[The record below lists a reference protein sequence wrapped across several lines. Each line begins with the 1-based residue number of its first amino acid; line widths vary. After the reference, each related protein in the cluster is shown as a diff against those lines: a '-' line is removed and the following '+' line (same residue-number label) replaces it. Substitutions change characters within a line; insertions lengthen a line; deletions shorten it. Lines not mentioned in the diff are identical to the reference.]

1 MRVTSIEEVRNLNDS
16 LNESYVHARLSDIVP
31 TSEIGKIALNFR
43 EYILSER
50 ATGQLCRVLGVPYYF
65 ARSMSSQMPD
75 LWKELSGRITTGS
88 QKEITFKL
96 DDKSFTVIGLFSR
109 RSDFISLRRFLEI
122 TEDIFTKVSNTA
134 GVHNMVVDVNDM
146 SSSAF
151 FYTQGTFSPIKSES
165 KDLFR
170 YGIGFSASS
179 LEMYSPSISES
190 LLRLVCTNMTYAP
203 AHGGMSFKS
212 RNLERILNAVG
223 LILEE
228 PERISR
234 YPDALS
240 SLTEKKLSYRE
251 LENSYS
257 YIARLR
263 DEEGE
268 TLVPD
273 LERRIPL
280 AQVARAYGY
289 ENADAIPS
297 SLSWK
302 ASARTPVA
310 AYQVFNHLTEIG
322 SHYTHIPEKERLN
335 LLIHSGEFMFKKNWD
350 LDNLAPQIDFPNWEI
365 PQVQY
370 AVH

>member
-1 MRVTSIEEVRNLNDS
+1 MRLTSIEEVRNLNDS

-43 EYILSER
+43 EYILSEK
-50 ATGQLCRVLGVPYYF
+50 ASSQLCRVLGVPYYF

-75 LWKELSGRITTGS
+75 LWKELSGRITTSS

-96 DDKSFTVIGLFSR
+96 DDESFTVIGLFPR
-109 RSDFISLRRFLEI
+109 RSDFISVRKFLEI
-122 TEDIFTKVSNTA
+122 TEDIYRKVSNKA
-134 GVHNMVVDVNDM
+134 GVENMVVDVDDVL
-146 SSSAF
+146 SSAF
-151 FYTQGTFSPIKSES
+151 FYTPGTFSPIKSES
-165 KDLFR
+165 EDLFR
-170 YGIGFSASS
+170 YGIGFTASS

-212 RNLERILNAVG
+212 RNLERILNAVS
-223 LILEE
+223 LILDE

-234 YPDALS
+234 YPETLS
-240 SLTEKKLSYRE
+240 SLTERRLSYRE
-251 LENSYS
+251 LEHSYS
-257 YIARLR
+257 FIARIK
-263 DEEGE
+263 DDDGE

-273 LERRIPL
+273 LERRIPITL
-280 AQVARAYGY
+280 VAKAYSY
-289 ENADAIPS
+289 ENPEAVPAT
-297 SLSWK
+297 LSWK
-302 ASARTPVA
+302 SSARTPITP
-310 AYQVFNHLTEIG
+310 YEVFNHLTEIG

-335 LLIHSGEFMFKKNWD
+335 LLIHAGGLMFKKNWD
-350 LDNLAPQIDFPNWEI
+350 LDNLAPRIDFSHWEI

>member
-1 MRVTSIEEVRNLNDS
+1 MRITSIEEVGNLNDS
-16 LNESYVHARLSDIVP
+16 LDESYVHARLSDIVP

-43 EYILSER
+43 EYVLSDK
-50 ATGQLCRVLGVPYYF
+50 ASGQLCRILGVPYYF

-88 QKEITFKL
+88 QKEITFKV
-96 DDKSFTVIGLFSR
+96 DDKSFEVIGLFPR
-109 RSDFISLRRFLEI
+109 RGDFISLRKFLSI
-122 TEDIFTKVSNTA
+122 TEELYGKVSETS
-134 GVHNMVVDVNDM
+134 GVENMVVDVNDF

-151 FYTQGTFSPIKSES
+151 FYTPDTFSPIKSES
-165 KDLFR
+165 EDLFR

-212 RNLERILNAVG
+212 RSIERILNAVG
-223 LILEE
+223 MMLDE

-234 YPDALS
+234 YPEALS

-257 YIARLR
+257 FIARLK
-263 DEEGE
+263 DDDKE
-268 TLVPD
+268 TLVAD
-273 LERRIPL
+273 LDRRIPL
-280 AQVARAYGY
+280 SHVARVYGY
-289 ENADAIPS
+289 ENSEAVPAT
-297 SLSWK
+297 LSWK
-302 ASARTPVA
+302 SSARTPVT
-310 AYQVFNHLTEIG
+310 AYRVFNHLTEIG
-322 SHYTHIPEKERLN
+322 SHYTHIPERDRLH
-335 LLIHSGEFMFKKNWD
+335 LLIHAGELMFKKNWD
-350 LDNLAPQIDFPNWEI
+350 LDNLAPQVDFSNWEY
-365 PQVQY
+365 PQIQY

>member
-16 LNESYVHARLSDIVP
+16 LDESYVHARLSDIVP
-31 TSEIGKIALNFR
+31 TAEIGKIALNFR
-43 EYILSER
+43 EYVLSER
-50 ATGQLCRVLGVPYYF
+50 AAGQLCRVLGVPYYF

-75 LWKELSGRITTGS
+75 LWKELTGRITTVS

-96 DDKSFTVIGLFSR
+96 DDKSITVIGLFPR
-109 RSDFISLRRFLEI
+109 RSDFISLRKFLEN
-122 TEDIFTKVSNTA
+122 TEEIYRKVSNTA
-134 GVHNMVVDVNDM
+134 GVHNMVVDVDAV
-146 SSSAF
+146 SSSAY
-151 FYTQGTFSPIKSES
+151 FYTPGTFSPIKSES
-165 KDLFR
+165 EDLFR

-240 SLTEKKLSYRE
+240 ALTEKKLSYRE

-263 DEEGE
+263 DEDEE

-273 LERRIPL
+273 LDRRIPL
-280 AQVARAYGY
+280 AQIARAYGY
-289 ENADAIPS
+289 ENVDAIPA

-335 LLIHSGEFMFKKNWD
+335 LLIHAGEFMFKKNWD

>member
-1 MRVTSIEEVRNLNDS
+1 MRITSIEEVRNLNDS

-50 ATGQLCRVLGVPYYF
+50 AASQLCRVLGVPYYF

-88 QKEITFKL
+88 QKEITFKV
-96 DDKSFTVIGLFSR
+96 DDTSFTVIGLFPR
-109 RSDFISLRRFLEI
+109 RSDFISLRKFLEI
-122 TEDIFTKVSNTA
+122 TEDIYKKVSDIA
-134 GVHNMVVDVNDM
+134 GVENMVVDVDDV
-146 SSSAF
+146 SSSSF
-151 FYTQGTFSPIKSES
+151 FYTPGTFSPIKSES
-165 KDLFR
+165 EDLFR

-203 AHGGMSFKS
+203 AQGGMSFKS
-212 RNLERILNAVG
+212 RSIERILNAVG
-223 LILEE
+223 LVLDE

-234 YPDALS
+234 YPEALS
-240 SLTEKKLSYRE
+240 ALTEKMLSFRE
-251 LENSYS
+251 LENSYLF
-257 YIARLR
+257 IERLK
-263 DEEGE
+263 DDDGE
-268 TLVPD
+268 SLVPD
-273 LERRIPL
+273 LERRIP
-280 AQVARAYGY
+280 VALVAKAYGF
-289 ENADAIPS
+289 ENPEAVLAA
-297 SLSWK
+297 LSWK
-302 ASARTPVA
+302 SSARTPVN

-335 LLIHSGEFMFKKNWD
+335 LLIHAGELIFKKNWD
-350 LDNLAPQIDFPNWEI
+350 LDNLAPQIDFSNLVI
-365 PQVQY
+365 PQIQY

>member
-1 MRVTSIEEVRNLNDS
+1 MRLTSIEEVRNLNDS
-16 LNESYVHARLSDIVP
+16 LDESYVHARLSDIVP

-50 ATGQLCRVLGVPYYF
+50 AASQLCRVLGVPYYF

-75 LWKELSGRITTGS
+75 LWKELTGRITTVS
-88 QKEITFKL
+88 QKEITFKV
-96 DDKSFTVIGLFSR
+96 DDKSFTVIGLFPR
-109 RSDFISLRRFLEI
+109 RSGFISLRKFLEI
-122 TEDIFTKVSNTA
+122 TEDIYRKVSDEA
-134 GVHNMVVDVNDM
+134 GVENMVVDVDDV

-151 FYTQGTFSPIKSES
+151 FYTPGTFSPIKSENE
-165 KDLFR
+165 DLFR

-179 LEMYSPSISES
+179 LEMYAPSISES
-190 LLRLVCTNMTYAP
+190 LLRLICTNMTYAP
-203 AHGGMSFKS
+203 AHGGVSFKS
-212 RNLERILNAVG
+212 RNVERILNAVG

-234 YPDALS
+234 YTEFLS
-240 SLTEKKLSYRE
+240 SLTEKSLSYRE
-251 LENSYS
+251 LESFYS
-257 YIARLR
+257 YVARLK
-263 DEEGE
+263 DDDGE
-268 TLVPD
+268 ILVSD

-280 AQVARAYGY
+280 TLVAKAYGY
-289 ENADAIPS
+289 ENPEAVPAT
-297 SLSWK
+297 LSWK
-302 ASARTPVA
+302 SSARTPVT

-335 LLIHSGEFMFKKNWD
+335 LLIQAGALMFKKNWD
-350 LDNLAPQIDFPNWEI
+350 LDNLAPRIDFSHWEI